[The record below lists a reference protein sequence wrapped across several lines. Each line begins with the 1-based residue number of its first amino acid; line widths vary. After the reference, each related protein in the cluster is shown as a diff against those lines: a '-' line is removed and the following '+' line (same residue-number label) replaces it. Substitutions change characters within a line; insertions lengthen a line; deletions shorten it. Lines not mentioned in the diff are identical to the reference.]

1 MTNAERL
8 VVCVGGDVAER
19 HDTQG
24 HRELGL
30 KSWAPWT
37 KIHTVGRFYSVTLGT
52 VSKAISANTAWHG
65 PRRLKAGRAHYVIWL
80 MKKKIPTDQIKIHF
94 YLIP

>member
-8 VVCVGGDVAER
+8 VVVGDDVAER
-19 HDTQG
+19 HDTHG

-80 MKKKIPTDQIKIHF
+80 MKKKSQ
-94 YLIP
+94 LIRLKFTFI